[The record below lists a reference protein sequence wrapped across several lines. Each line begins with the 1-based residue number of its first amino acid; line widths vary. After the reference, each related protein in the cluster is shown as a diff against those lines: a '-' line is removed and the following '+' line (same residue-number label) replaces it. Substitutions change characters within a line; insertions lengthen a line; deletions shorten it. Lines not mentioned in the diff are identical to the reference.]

1 MFAGSEPPKYLVI
14 TKYLFNQ
21 KHKETD
27 SWYLVK
33 EIFGDPQ
40 NFGGL
45 DPANMLFYKPYT
57 VNCTFK
63 GVGIGVK

>member
-1 MFAGSEPPKYLVI
+1 MPNKGFIFSAKSK
-14 TKYLFNQ
+14 NQ
-21 KHKETD
+21 RTD

-45 DPANMLFYKPYT
+45 DPADMLLEYMFNSLL
-57 VNCTFK
+57 NCDIHLAVEFVY
-63 GVGIGVK
+63 GNP